1 MRNHENNNA
10 KNWWLYGNDQILA
23 HKLQK
28 KQIESE
34 INTRKVAKLV
44 SALTYIGDHRGCE
57 RLIIDKG
64 LERFVQ
70 GRQALCRARRG
81 LEKENMGIVVR

>member
-1 MRNHENNNA
+1 MESNNA

-23 HKLQK
+23 HELQK

-34 INTRKVAKLV
+34 INTRKVARLV

-57 RLIIDKG
+57 RLIMDKG

-70 GRQALCRARRG
+70 ESHVYRTRNVFTLCARS
-81 LEKENMGIVVR
+81 